1 MLATASEETF
11 LEAAD
16 DVVEAEGPFLTD
28 TLDLLLLLGR
38 WLVLL
43 VEELDFFVEEVE
55 VALVRD
61 DDVLLDVFSCIG
73 PVLDDFGLSAGSI
86 FRAFLALATM
96 PVLMDFTCKKRQEKI
111 HSHGICIMVFCRYAV
126 GQIAC

>member
-1 MLATASEETF
+1 MTASEDAF

-16 DVVEAEGPFLTD
+16 DAVEAEGPFLTE

-38 WLVLL
+38 WFAL
-43 VEELDFFVEEVE
+43 VEELDFFVEGVEVE

-96 PVLMDFTCKKRQEKI
+96 PVLMEPDLT
-111 HSHGICIMVFCRYAV
+111 
-126 GQIAC
+126 

>member
-1 MLATASEETF
+1 MVFLLATASEETF

-16 DVVEAEGPFLTD
+16 DVVAEAEGPFLTD

-38 WLVLL
+38 WLVVL

-96 PVLMDFTCKKRQEKI
+96 PVLMEPDLT
-111 HSHGICIMVFCRYAV
+111 
-126 GQIAC
+126 

>member
-1 MLATASEETF
+1 MVFLLATASEETF
-11 LEAAD
+11 LEAADD

-38 WLVLL
+38 WLVV

-96 PVLMDFTCKKRQEKI
+96 PVLMEPDLT
-111 HSHGICIMVFCRYAV
+111 
-126 GQIAC
+126 

>member
-1 MLATASEETF
+1 MVFLLAAATASEETF

-16 DVVEAEGPFLTD
+16 DAEVEAAEGPFLTD
-28 TLDLLLLLGR
+28 TLDLLLMLLGR
-38 WLVLL
+38 WLAL
-43 VEELDFFVEEVE
+43 VEELDFFDE

-61 DDVLLDVFSCIG
+61 DDVLLDEFSCIG

-96 PVLMDFTCKKRQEKI
+96 PVLMEPDLTWKEKKRKNNEKL
-111 HSHGICIMVFCRYAV
+111 MFF
-126 GQIAC
+126 

>member
-1 MLATASEETF
+1 MLATASEDTF

-16 DVVEAEGPFLTD
+16 DAVEAEGPFLTE

-38 WLVLL
+38 WLAL
-43 VEELDFFVEEVE
+43 VEELDFFVEEEE

-96 PVLMDFTCKKRQEKI
+96 PVLMEPDLTWNEKEKAMIKLYSKKR
-111 HSHGICIMVFCRYAV
+111 
-126 GQIAC
+126 

>member
-1 MLATASEETF
+1 MVFLLAAATASEETF

-16 DVVEAEGPFLTD
+16 DAEVEAAEGPFLTD
-28 TLDLLLLLGR
+28 TLDLLLMLLGR
-38 WLVLL
+38 WLAL
-43 VEELDFFVEEVE
+43 VEELDFFDE

-61 DDVLLDVFSCIG
+61 DDVLLDEFSCIG

-96 PVLMDFTCKKRQEKI
+96 PVLMEPDLTWKEKKKKE
-111 HSHGICIMVFCRYAV
+111 
-126 GQIAC
+126 

>member
-1 MLATASEETF
+1 MVFLLATASEETF

-16 DVVEAEGPFLTD
+16 DVVEAEGPFLTE

-38 WLVLL
+38 WHVL
-43 VEELDFFVEEVE
+43 VEEFDFFDE
-55 VALVRD
+55 VALVRE

-96 PVLMDFTCKKRQEKI
+96 PVLIEPDLTCKIK
-111 HSHGICIMVFCRYAV
+111 STSLVL
-126 GQIAC
+126 

>member
-1 MLATASEETF
+1 MVFLLAMASEEAF

-16 DVVEAEGPFLTD
+16 DVVEAEGPFLTE

-38 WLVLL
+38 WLVL

-96 PVLMDFTCKKRQEKI
+96 PVLMEPDLT
-111 HSHGICIMVFCRYAV
+111 
-126 GQIAC
+126 

>member
-1 MLATASEETF
+1 MVFLLATASEEAF

-16 DVVEAEGPFLTD
+16 DVVEAEGPFLTE

-38 WLVLL
+38 WLVL

-96 PVLMDFTCKKRQEKI
+96 PVLMEPDLT
-111 HSHGICIMVFCRYAV
+111 
-126 GQIAC
+126 

>member
-1 MLATASEETF
+1 MVFLLATASEETF

-16 DVVEAEGPFLTD
+16 DVVEAAGPFLTD

-38 WLVLL
+38 WLVV

-96 PVLMDFTCKKRQEKI
+96 PVLMEPDLT
-111 HSHGICIMVFCRYAV
+111 
-126 GQIAC
+126 

>member
-1 MLATASEETF
+1 MVFLLATASEETF

-16 DVVEAEGPFLTD
+16 DDVVEAEGPFLTE
-28 TLDLLLLLGR
+28 TLDLLLLLLGR
-38 WLVLL
+38 WLVL
-43 VEELDFFVEEVE
+43 VEEFDFFDE

-96 PVLMDFTCKKRQEKI
+96 PVLMEPDLT
-111 HSHGICIMVFCRYAV
+111 
-126 GQIAC
+126 